1 MSTGPTARLV
11 TPVSPD
17 EPPGLDD
24 GSAAAVLD
32 EAEDIINSIGP
43 EMLADVAGQTSEEG
57 LEALPAQARASCR
70 VARPAPAVAAR
81 ISALGDGRIPRSS
94 TPARDAGDSTV
105 VPAFTVDRARALGGP
120 SWLVERR
127 VAAAERVAA
136 GAWPTTE
143 EEIWR
148 YSRIDELDLEAF
160 EPGGLHSTVEG
171 ADGLLID
178 AGAPAASDLVG
189 SVMADAVDVFAE
201 LNSAFVTEPLLL
213 SVPAGKAVIEPV
225 VITHHVGE
233 EGAAAFPRLVIDAGP
248 DSEITVVERF
258 TSAADVRALVAP
270 VLELRAEQ
278 AARVRYLAV
287 NELGHRGVADRQPG
301 GGGERDSTTVMGA
314 VALGADY
321 ARVRTDNVL
330 AGQGASARQIAVFF
344 AEADQ
349 MHDFRTIQT
358 HRGSPHHQRPAV
370 QGRGRRAVAAASTPA
385 SSRSATRP
393 GGPTPSR
400 PTATSS

>member
-1 MSTGPTARLV
+1 M
-11 TPVSPD
+11 
-17 EPPGLDD
+17 
-24 GSAAAVLD
+24 
-32 EAEDIINSIGP
+32 
-43 EMLADVAGQTSEEG
+43 
-57 LEALPAQARASCR
+57 
-70 VARPAPAVAAR
+70 
-81 ISALGDGRIPRSS
+81 
-94 TPARDAGDSTV
+94 
-105 VPAFTVDRARALGGP
+105 PAFTVDRARALDGP
-120 SWLVERR
+120 AWLVERR

-160 EPGGLHSTVEG
+160 EPGELHSTVEG

-178 AGAPAASDLVG
+178 AGAPAASNLLG
-189 SVMADAVDVFAE
+189 SVMVDAVDVFAE

-213 SVPAGKAVIEPV
+213 SVPAGKAVTEPV

-233 EGAAAFPRLVIDAGP
+233 EGAAAFPRLVITAGP

-258 TSAADVRALVAP
+258 TSAAGVRALVAP

-278 AARVRYLAV
+278 SARVRYLAV
-287 NELGHRGVADRQPG
+287 NELGHQVWQIASQAAVA
-301 GGGERDSTTVMGA
+301 ERDSTTVMGA

-349 MHDFRTIQT
+349 MHDFRTIQRHVGPRT
-358 HRGSPHHQRPAV
+358 TSDLLFKGAV
-370 QGRGRRAVAAASTPA
+370 TGRSRSVYTGLIEIGHEAKGANAFQTNRNLKLSDEAWSESVPNLDIKTNDVRCSHASTVGPIDEDQRFYVESRGVPPIIAERLIVLGFFDEVLDQLPA
-385 SSRSATRP
+385 PALVPELRRQVVAKLDRKDT
-393 GGPTPSR
+393 
-400 PTATSS
+400 